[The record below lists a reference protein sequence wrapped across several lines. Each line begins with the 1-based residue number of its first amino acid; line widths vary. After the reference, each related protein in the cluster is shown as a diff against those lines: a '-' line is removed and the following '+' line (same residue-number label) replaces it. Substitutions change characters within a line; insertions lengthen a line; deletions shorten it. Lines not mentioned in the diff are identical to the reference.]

1 MTVQDHHDSNNLY
14 FEQVY
19 RQADSIARSFMI
31 GFFLLG
37 IAFSFFHGTYWI
49 AGLMGGGSLAI
60 YLLLYYLFPNSS
72 ALRLTTSLLF
82 WNFGVQYLLQ
92 MKGLYEMH
100 FIFFIGLTVLLFYE
114 DWKVILPATGYALI
128 TVVVLYVWRDT
139 DFIRDNF
146 GGAEGYSMRLFV
158 FDGETAEAL
167 KGQIENISL
176 IGFLLHITAIVF
188 YAALCIRWSV
198 LQRAQTRESAVR
210 AQSME
215 NQLSLMETNI
225 AFADSISK
233 GNLQVEYGSVN
244 SDKLGDSLKNM
255 RDSLLQSSSREER
268 EKFANIGL
276 ARIGEILR
284 QNAENLSELGDQ
296 VIEEVVHYMKANQGF
311 VFVVDDNDADQ
322 LTLIAARAWDR
333 KKFMQKTIAIGDGLV
348 GQAAIEKRT
357 IYMTEVPDNYISIT
371 SGLGQANP
379 RCILIV
385 PLKFEEQ
392 LVGVIELASF
402 QVYQD
407 YEINFLERVGE
418 SIASTILTT
427 KNNQRNK
434 ELLEKSNALMEQLR
448 SQEEEIR
455 QNMEEMQAT
464 QEEMHRK
471 NTEIE
476 RLLEQANQKE
486 RELQKQLEEV
496 EVIKIEEKRKSE
508 ELITYMNNYRQTLL
522 NILDQ
527 LPHKIF
533 LKDKDGRM
541 ALVNTVVAKAHNMS
555 IDELIGK
562 SDFDFVDAKTAQEWR
577 EQELEIIRK
586 GSETYIFDENISG
599 KTVTLKS
606 TKMAFYIPHLNE
618 TGLLGIQTDITELQR
633 LQDELKKKSN

>member
-1 MTVQDHHDSNNLY
+1 MTASDNQDSSNLY
-14 FEQVY
+14 YEQVY
-19 RQADSIARSFMI
+19 RQADSISRSFMI

-37 IAFSFFHGTYWI
+37 VALSFFHGTYWI
-49 AGLMGGGSLAI
+49 AAIMGGASLSI
-60 YLLLYYLFPNSS
+60 YFLLYFLLPNSKL
-72 ALRLTTSLLF
+72 LRLTTSLLF

-128 TVVVLYVWRDT
+128 TIVVLYVWRDT
-139 DFIRDNF
+139 DFVRNNF
-146 GGAEGYSMRLFV
+146 GGAEGYSMRLF
-158 FDGETAEAL
+158 FFEGEAAQAL
-167 KGQIENISL
+167 KEQIDNISL
-176 IGFLLHITAIVF
+176 IGFLLHICAILF
-188 YAALCIRWSV
+188 YAGLCIRWSV
-198 LQRAQTRESAVR
+198 VQHAQTRESALR
-210 AQSME
+210 AVSME
-215 NQLSLMETNI
+215 NQLSMMDTNI
-225 AFADSISK
+225 AFADNISQ
-233 GNLQVEYGSVN
+233 GNLQAEYGSKQ

-255 RDSLLQSSSREER
+255 RENLLQSSAREER

-284 QNAENLSELGDQ
+284 QNAEDLSKLADQ
-296 VIEEVVHYMKANQGF
+296 VIEEVVRYMKANQGS
-311 VFVVDDNDADQ
+311 VFVIDDNNSQ
-322 LTLIAARAWDR
+322 ELTLVAARAWDR
-333 KKFMQKTIAIGDGLV
+333 KKFNQKTIEIGQGLV

-357 IYMTEVPDNYISIT
+357 IFMTKVPENYISIT

-379 RCILIV
+379 RCVLIV
-385 PLKFEEQ
+385 PLKSEDQ

-402 QVYQD
+402 HVYEE
-407 YEINFLERVGE
+407 YEIRFLERVGE
-418 SIASTILTT
+418 SIASTVLTT

-471 NTEIE
+471 NSEIE

-486 RELQKQLEEV
+486 RELQKQLDEV
-496 EVIKIEEKRKSE
+496 ELIKIEEKKKSE
-508 ELITYMNNYRQTLL
+508 ELIAYMNNYRQTLL
-522 NILDQ
+522 SILDQ

-533 LKDKDGRM
+533 LKDQEGKM

-577 EQELEIIRK
+577 DQELEIIRK

-606 TKMAFYIPHLNE
+606 TKMAFHIPHLNQ

-633 LQDELKKKSN
+633 LQDELKKKLN